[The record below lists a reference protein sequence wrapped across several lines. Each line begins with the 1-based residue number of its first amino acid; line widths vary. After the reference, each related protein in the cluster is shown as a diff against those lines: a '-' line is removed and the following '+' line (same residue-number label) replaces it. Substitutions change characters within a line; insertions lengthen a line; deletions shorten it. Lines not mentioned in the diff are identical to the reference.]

1 MTDVAAEMWNHGR
14 EMAPAQLHFEPGEM
28 REIAGYIWSR
38 RMFENSGNP
47 ARGKATFA
55 AKTCAACHN
64 NPASGTPTLD
74 SGGREYTDI
83 TMVSVLWR
91 HGPAMLG
98 RAQEKIQ
105 PWPRLDTREMS
116 DIIAYLNVRAAP
128 NAR

>member
-1 MTDVAAEMWNHGR
+1 
-14 EMAPAQLHFEPGEM
+14 
-28 REIAGYIWSR
+28 
-38 RMFENSGNP
+38 
-47 ARGKATFA
+47 
-55 AKTCAACHN
+55 
-64 NPASGTPTLD
+64 
-74 SGGREYTDI
+74 
-83 TMVSVLWR
+83 MVSVLWR

>member
-1 MTDVAAEMWNHGR
+1 
-14 EMAPAQLHFEPGEM
+14 
-28 REIAGYIWSR
+28 
-38 RMFENSGNP
+38 MFENSGNP